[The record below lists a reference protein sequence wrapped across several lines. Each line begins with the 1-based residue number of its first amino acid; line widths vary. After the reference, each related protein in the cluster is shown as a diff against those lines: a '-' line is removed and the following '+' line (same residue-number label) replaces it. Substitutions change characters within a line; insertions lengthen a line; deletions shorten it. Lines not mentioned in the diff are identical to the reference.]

1 MCHTCQRSGVNVG
14 DGVNL
19 EEDVTGSKLM
29 RFGDSTRTRVE
40 RDDRE
45 AKQKNTLTN
54 NLSILR

>member
-1 MCHTCQRSGVNVG
+1 MNVG

-40 RDDRE
+40 RDGGE
-45 AKQKNTLTN
+45 AKQKNTLTICQLYVDLIN
-54 NLSILR
+54 